1 MDYDSIPDRAER
13 IFVRIREVYDS
24 YIEELD
30 ALAKDDAIR
39 EECGVHSVE
48 DEASAVEEHFNDIAE
63 LYDDDPVEFCER
75 YGDIDDMEDED
86 ILLDWLIR
94 DFE

>member
-13 IFVRIREVYDS
+13 IFVRIREVYDG

-30 ALAKDDAIR
+30 ALAKDAAIR
-39 EECGVHSVE
+39 EECGVNSVE
-48 DEASAVEEHFNDIAE
+48 EEAASVEEHFNEIAE
-63 LYDDDPVEFCER
+63 LYDEDPVEFCER
-75 YGDIDDMEDED
+75 YGGIDLMEDED

-94 DFE
+94 EFQ

>member
-24 YIEELD
+24 YIEELE

-48 DEASAVEEHFNDIAE
+48 DEAAAVEEHFNDIAE
-63 LYDDDPVEFCER
+63 LYD
-75 YGDIDDMEDED
+75 
-86 ILLDWLIR
+86 
-94 DFE
+94 